1 MKIENNSSSLL
12 ANLPHKPY
20 FWIFLFF
27 VGLFTW
33 GASPIN
39 AWHAI
44 GLVLFALVAIVLSRQ
59 VNRKAF
65 PLALLALL
73 LTTIDIFGVATLH
86 DLNVKSYASA
96 LCCDGSYSYSEHHQG
111 TCSWHHGVC
120 EWRPELPPWWETF

>member
-1 MKIENNSSSLL
+1 MNNEDRKTSSSLL
-12 ANLPHKPY
+12 ANLFHKPY
-20 FWIFLFF
+20 FWIFLFV

-33 GASPIN
+33 GASPIR

-44 GLVLFALVAIVLSRQ
+44 GLVLFVLVVIVLSRQ

-73 LTTIDIFGVATLH
+73 LTTIDIFDVATLH

-96 LCCDGSYSYSEHHQG
+96 LCCDGSYSYSEQDRKSTRLNSSHLG
-111 TCSWHHGVC
+111 ISYA
-120 EWRPELPPWWETF
+120 LFF